1 MLHPNTEQIDLLPKS
16 VQKLYAKYESLYE
29 EAYEMRSSRLVAPCD
44 KEEAI
49 NQASEAWKTFRE
61 SLCKVLDIKE
71 DTAALDVESEDVGN
85 DKKIQHDVDYTTSVD
100 EQGNIAMEVE
110 TSDQEERRHYHR

>member
-1 MLHPNTEQIDLLPKS
+1 MLNIKQRQLNL
-16 VQKLYAKYESLYE
+16 
-29 EAYEMRSSRLVAPCD
+29 
-44 KEEAI
+44 
-49 NQASEAWKTFRE
+49 KTYYYYY
-61 SLCKVLDIKE
+61 KK
-71 DTAALDVESEDVGN
+71 ALDVESEDVGN

>member
-1 MLHPNTEQIDLLPKS
+1 MQSFDIP
-16 VQKLYAKYESLYE
+16 
-29 EAYEMRSSRLVAPCD
+29 RLVSVYPD
-44 KEEAI
+44 KSGIRWWTKAWF
-49 NQASEAWKTFRE
+49 NNRWKTFKE
-61 SLCKVLDIKE
+61 SLCKALDIKE

-100 EQGNIAMEVE
+100 EQGNVAMEVE